1 MRLLVLPA
9 VLFSTMVAGF
19 PTSDYQKGKTTDY
32 DIELDQIHK
41 HIVKLKDDA
50 FIHPV
55 DVDPARSLIHLLY
68 RQASLTMSYSDVEV
82 AKAAIDN
89 AIQQSDASEEFYILK
104 AVLDFKFHQ
113 LPSMKSNLKLV
124 TALADS
130 LQVKTL
136 KADLALQEGRYGD
149 AKSEYEDIIAKK
161 RTWDN
166 LARLAYLKS
175 KFGDVFGANNL
186 YLEAQAQ
193 ITAKEMRSFS
203 WLELQTGLLDFS
215 RGRHKEALAHYQRA
229 NKAYSGYWLV
239 EAHIAEVFGSLGRF
253 DEAVALY
260 ERLINR
266 TAKPELQQALGD
278 LYLFMGK
285 PLQAKSWHEKA
296 LAAYLASAQRGE
308 VHYFHHLTRY
318 YADVL
323 EDGAEAVKWA
333 RMDLQL
339 RKNFSTHDAMAWALY
354 RNGQYLEAM
363 DQMNT
368 ALSSGIKDAHLF
380 FHAAMIHLAARR
392 AEESKQFFKQASEV
406 NPHFTA
412 FHAHH

>member
-1 MRLLVLPA
+1 
-9 VLFSTMVAGF
+9 MVAGF
-19 PTSDYQKGKTTDY
+19 PTSDYQKENTTDY
-32 DIELDQIHK
+32 DIELDQIRK

-55 DVDPARSLIHLLY
+55 EVDPARSLIHLLY

-82 AKAAIDN
+82 AKTAIDN
-89 AIQQSDASEEFYILK
+89 ANEAPRSKLRGITELNSEDFSEGEANPVASYGECQVQQSDASEEFYILK

-149 AKSEYEDIIAKK
+149 VKSEYEDIIAKK

-193 ITAKEMRSFS
+193 MTAKEMRSFS

-285 PLQAKSWHEKA
+285 PLQAKS
-296 LAAYLASAQRGE
+296 
-308 VHYFHHLTRY
+308 
-318 YADVL
+318 
-323 EDGAEAVKWA
+323 
-333 RMDLQL
+333 
-339 RKNFSTHDAMAWALY
+339 
-354 RNGQYLEAM
+354 
-363 DQMNT
+363 
-368 ALSSGIKDAHLF
+368 
-380 FHAAMIHLAARR
+380 
-392 AEESKQFFKQASEV
+392 
-406 NPHFTA
+406 
-412 FHAHH
+412 